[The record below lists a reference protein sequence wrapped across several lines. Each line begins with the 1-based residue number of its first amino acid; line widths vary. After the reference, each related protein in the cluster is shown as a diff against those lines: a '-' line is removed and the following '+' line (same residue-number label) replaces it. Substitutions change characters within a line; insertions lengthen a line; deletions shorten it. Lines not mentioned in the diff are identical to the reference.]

1 MCAKG
6 VTTVIAVGEN
16 RVKPRRRKPVTIR
29 TLATIGT
36 DPRSAL
42 ATLAGPRHWV
52 VA

>member
-6 VTTVIAVGEN
+6 VTTVIAVDRYRFRSTGF
-16 RVKPRRRKPVTIR
+16 RP
-29 TLATIGT
+29 LAIIGT
-36 DPRSAL
+36 NPGAAL